1 MKTKRMLSVICAALV
16 LASLC
21 SCSREEP
28 AVNDVSGTVQV
39 EQNVDATKD
48 EQNAQTTAPEVEKK
62 ASKVERN
69 LDSVAEA
76 LGLEGGKSTLF
87 AFIGAIDGKEYND
100 GNVELYQFDVDAD
113 AYAQII
119 GDDSPLSISA
129 YKDGFVLLFP
139 AGVAEDADLVAR
151 FNDIVFAD

>member
-1 MKTKRMLSVICAALV
+1 MKTKGMLSIICAALV
-16 LASLC
+16 LATLC
-21 SCSREEP
+21 SCSWKES
-28 AVNDVSGTVQV
+28 AANAVSGTVQV

-48 EQNAQTTAPEVEKK
+48 EQIVTAPEVEKK

-76 LGLEGGKSTLF
+76 LGLEDGNSTF
-87 AFIGAIDGKEYND
+87 YAFIGAIDGKEYNG

-139 AGVAEDADLVAR
+139 AGVEEDANIVAK
-151 FNDIVFAD
+151 FKDIVFE